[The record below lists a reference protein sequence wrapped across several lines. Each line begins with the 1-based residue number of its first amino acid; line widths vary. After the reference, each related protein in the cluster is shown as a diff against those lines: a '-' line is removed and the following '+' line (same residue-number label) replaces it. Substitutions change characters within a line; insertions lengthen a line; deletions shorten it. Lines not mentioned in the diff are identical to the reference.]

1 MPEATTPA
9 GDQRKIATVL
19 FADLVGSTQLASD
32 EDPERVRALL
42 ERFYEAM
49 RAEIETAGGT
59 VEKFAG
65 DAVMAAFGAPAA
77 LEDHAERALHA
88 ALAMQR
94 RLHELFGDG
103 LGLRIGVNTGEVVVG
118 RSREGSSFVSGDA
131 VNVAA
136 RLEQAA
142 GTGDVLVG
150 ERTAAAARG
159 AFEFAEPTTIEAKG
173 KAGGVPARRLVRALT
188 LMRPRGV
195 SGLKRA
201 FVGREGELDLLLAT
215 YKRVVMEGRPHLV
228 TVMGDAGVGKTRLVR
243 ELWERLGAE
252 SPEPLRRTGR
262 CLPYGRGIT
271 YWALGEI
278 LKEHLGLLE
287 SDPPESAREKLG
299 EHAILGLALGLDL
312 GGDLHPLAARER
324 LQDATV
330 AFLEELAAERPL
342 VILVED
348 LHWAEEPLLELL
360 ERVLRELRGPLLI
373 LATARLELLDRRPS
387 WGGGRRNTTILG
399 LEPLSTDDTS
409 YLLDELLAADLPER
423 VRDVVVSRAEGNP
436 FFVEELVG
444 SLIDAGVLQ
453 RENGSWQARE
463 LPAGYTVPDSVQAV
477 VAARIDLLREVEK
490 DGLQAAAVIGRVF
503 WPGPV
508 RDLLGGAEP
517 DFEALEER
525 DFIRRR
531 VSTSLDGEREFAFKH
546 ALTREVAYSSLTKSR
561 RAHLHAKFAGWLE
574 RVGEGRDEWAALLA
588 HHYAEA
594 VRPEDADLAWPDEAS
609 ELERLRARAVWWLG
623 RAAELAIRRYEID
636 DALEMLQRAVALG
649 PDEATRADLW
659 RTIGR
664 SHALKFD
671 GPPFWEAMEKA
682 IELSGDNATTA
693 ELYAE
698 LAFETAGRS
707 GMWRRLPDHDLVAG
721 WIDRAIQLSAPG
733 TPAQVKA
740 MIARC
745 YWDIEK
751 SAELA
756 REASALADRLG
767 DADLRSYAFDA
778 RVVTA
783 FGSEKFDE
791 AMHWAQRRLDLA
803 EEVHDPDHLADLY
816 ATGVPVC
823 VLAGRLREARR
834 LAALNEKIGANLTA
848 HHQIHGI
855 AVLLEIDELTGEWG
869 RIRELTPGV
878 ETAVEANLDT
888 PCIRN
893 SRSLLV
899 CALAS
904 AELGDH
910 VTAERLEERAQ
921 EIGQHGYTDA
931 LVAPRLRL
939 ALQRGQMDI
948 VRRLIDEAF
957 PLRRQY
963 WFFMAGV
970 TAQLDALAELGE
982 RGRVEEEAVRYER
995 APFLAPFALRALGLV
1010 REDDDLIRQA
1020 LERFKALKLDWHAEQ
1035 TRALL

>member
-1 MPEATTPA
+1 MSAAGTPP
-9 GDQRKIATVL
+9 GDERKIATVL
-19 FADLVGSTQLASD
+19 FADLVGSTQFASD

-42 ERFYEAM
+42 ERFYESM
-49 RAEIETAGGT
+49 GAEIETAGGT

-94 RLHELFGDG
+94 RLRELFGDD

-118 RSREGSSFVSGDA
+118 RSREGSSFVSGDT

-142 GTGDVLVG
+142 GPGDVLVG

-159 AFEFAEPTTIEAKG
+159 AFEFEEPMTIEAKG
-173 KAGGVPARRLVRALT
+173 KAGGVAARRLIRSLT

-195 SGLKRA
+195 SGLKRS
-201 FVGREGELDLLLAT
+201 FVGREGELDLLQAT
-215 YKRVVMEGRPHLV
+215 YKRVVTEGRPHLV

-287 SDPPESAREKLG
+287 SDPPETAREKLG
-299 EHAILGLALGLDL
+299 AHAILGLALGRDV
-312 GGDLHPLAARER
+312 GGDLHPLAAREQ

-330 AFLEELAAERPL
+330 AFLEELALERPL
-342 VILVED
+342 VMLVED
-348 LHWAEEPLLELL
+348 IHWAEEPLLDLL
-360 ERVLRELRGPLLI
+360 ERVLRDMRGPLLI

-387 WGGGRRNTTILG
+387 WGGGRRNMTILG

-409 YLLDELLAADLPER
+409 HMLDELLAADLPER
-423 VRDVVVSRAEGNP
+423 VRDVIVSRAEGNP

-444 SLIDAGVLQ
+444 SLTDAGVLQ
-453 RENGSWQARE
+453 RENGSWHARE

-477 VAARIDLLREVEK
+477 VAARIDLLGEVEK
-490 DGLQAAAVIGRVF
+490 DALQAAAVIGRVF

-517 DFEALEER
+517 DFAALEER
-525 DFIRRR
+525 DFVRRR
-531 VSTSLDGEREFAFKH
+531 AGTSLAGEREFAFKH
-546 ALTREVAYSSLTKSR
+546 ALTREVAYASLTKAR
-561 RAHLHAKFAGWLE
+561 RARLHAEFAGWLE

-588 HHYAEA
+588 HHYTEA
-594 VRPEDADLAWPDEAS
+594 VRPEDADLAWPGEAS
-609 ELERLRARAVWWLG
+609 ELERLRARAVWWLR
-623 RAAELAIRRYEID
+623 RAADLAIGRYEID
-636 DALEMLQRAVALG
+636 DALAMLQRAVELVTDDTARG
-649 PDEATRADLW
+649 ELW

-682 IELSGDNATTA
+682 IELSEDSATTA
-693 ELYAE
+693 ALYAE
-698 LAFETAGRS
+698 LALETTGRS

-721 WIDRAIQLSAPG
+721 WIDRAIELSAPE
-733 TPAQVKA
+733 TPARVKA

-756 REASALADRLG
+756 RDASALADRLG
-767 DADLRSYAFDA
+767 DPDLRSYAFDA

-783 FGSEKFDE
+783 FGTENFDE

-823 VLAGRLREARR
+823 VLAGRFREARR
-834 LAALNEKIGANLTA
+834 LAALNEKIGASLTA

-855 AVLLEIDELTGEWG
+855 AVLLEVDELTGEWG
-869 RIRELTPGV
+869 RIRELIPRV
-878 ETAVEANLDT
+878 EAAVEANLDT
-888 PCIRN
+888 PCVRN

-899 CALAS
+899 CAVAS
-904 AELGDH
+904 AELGDQA
-910 VTAERLEERAQ
+910 TAQRLEESAQ

-939 ALQRGQMDI
+939 ALGRGQTDL
-948 VRRLIDEAF
+948 VRSLLDETF

-982 RGRVEEEAVRYER
+982 RRRVEEEAARYEH
-995 APFLAPFALRALGLV
+995 APFLAPFTLRALGVV
-1010 REDDDLIRQA
+1010 REDHDLIRQA
-1020 LERFKALKLDWHAEQ
+1020 LERFEALKLGWHAEQ